1 MTARPRPMVPIT
13 EQVQAILASDYRGQ
27 IPAVVVERAVLRMAK
42 YDRAQARRA
51 RKRREA
57 QR

>member
-13 EQVQAILASDYRGQ
+13 EQVQVILASDYAGQ